1 METKFQRLTPI
12 FGVQQFNETRRNTVT
27 CNRKLQV
34 QDGDR
39 QTGSIHISGSTQDRD
54 EISMANCMFF
64 KVDHINNLY
73 PNIRRH
79 RPTSETR
86 WQLTN

>member
-54 EISMANCMFF
+54 EISRANYMFSRST
-64 KVDHINNLY
+64 IQIIIIL
-73 PNIRRH
+73 
-79 RPTSETR
+79 TSAAIA
-86 WQLTN
+86 QLRKQDGD